1 MEANIDK
8 IERSSDYAGVVFVVS
23 ARRMDRREK
32 PKRDYF
38 IQKWMETDKS
48 EEAEIALAGATQK
61 YEAALAGWKEH
72 EARATAHNNTL
83 SALRLGEVTIEQ
95 VAFVPK
101 EARE

>member
-1 MEANIDK
+1 MEANINK

-48 EEAEIALAGATQK
+48 EAAEVALAESTQK

-83 SALRLGEVTIEQ
+83 DALRLGEVTIEQ

-101 EARE
+101 EVRE